1 MALGQN
7 FMRAARAFAGWTV
20 LAAALSGLSAAH
32 AQEIERDP
40 GAAEQ
45 LVGEG
50 LAKMLQALDLLLKT
64 VPQYA
69 APEVQPNGDIIIR
82 RLHPEE
88 DMAPDDPDLVPEN
101 DPARDS
107 TET

>member
-1 MALGQN
+1 MAQRWKIAWFAMAVALAGLP
-7 FMRAARAFAGWTV
+7 AAQ
-20 LAAALSGLSAAH
+20 
-32 AQEIERDP
+32 AQESDP
-40 GAAEQ
+40 GAAER

-88 DMAPDDPDLVPEN
+88 DTAPDEPQQTPED
-101 DPARDS
+101 DPAGGS

>member
-1 MALGQN
+1 
-7 FMRAARAFAGWTV
+7 MRLCGV
-20 LAAALSGLSAAH
+20 ILLLATFWAVPASAQSTSDA
-32 AQEIERDP
+32 ERL
-40 GAAEQ
+40 A
-45 LVGEG
+45 GEG

-82 RLHPEE
+82 RLHPDERPNQTPQEE
-88 DMAPDDPDLVPEN
+88 DDDPGN
-101 DPARDS
+101 DSGDG

>member
-1 MALGQN
+1 
-7 FMRAARAFAGWTV
+7 MRAPVIALV
-20 LAAALSGLSAAH
+20 LSVLTTPVAAQSTDDA
-32 AQEIERDP
+32 ERL
-40 GAAEQ
+40 A
-45 LVGEG
+45 GEG
-50 LAKMLQALDLLLKT
+50 IAKMLQALDLLLKT

-88 DMAPDDPDLVPEN
+88 RPDQTPQEEDDDKGN
-101 DPARDS
+101 DPGDS